1 MKPCKALLWGLALVA
16 FAAGE
21 PARAAWNN
29 VFEVCCHSCRKQ
41 PAVSGYAPSPCC
53 PPAPC
58 CPQQQC
64 TTRYSL
70 RTYYQP
76 VTTYQQS
83 CSYEP
88 VTTYRTSYYYE
99 PVTSYRYS
107 CYYDPCTCSYQQV
120 ATPCTS
126 YQLRSRCCPVTSYL
140 QRCCLQPVTTY
151 QQMNY
156 YVPETTCCQTTVG
169 APIPAPC
176 NTAPSVTTPPI
187 TTAPPGGNPPSVSDY
202 QQRSF
207 PPYGSQPNVSDSST
221 FQQQQGNEAQ
231 KPFMPKVDSNSYRPP
246 QLQGPMPLPQGQP
259 TQQQPKVRLERI
271 TSLPDANV
279 HGQLVGAGQAPQGG
293 ARILFVSEEQQRDH
307 RTATTDGAGNFQLTL
322 GNGNW
327 LVYVPGA
334 DGRLVFNQKV
344 QVEGSTPRQ
353 VLLVNR

>member
-1 MKPCKALLWGLALVA
+1 MKPCKALLCGLALAA
-16 FAAGE
+16 FAVGE

-41 PAVSGYAPSPCC
+41 PAVSGYPPGPCC
-53 PPAPC
+53 PQPC
-58 CPQQQC
+58 PQPCPQQQC

-83 CSYEP
+83 CTCVP

-107 CYYDPCTCSYQQV
+107 CYFDPCTCSYQQV

-126 YQLRSRCCPVTSYL
+126 YQLRSQCCPVTSYL

-176 NTAPSVTTPPI
+176 GPTGTTPPV
-187 TTAPPGGNPPSVSDY
+187 TTAPPAGNPPSVDV
-202 QQRSF
+202 QRSF
-207 PPYGSQPNVSDSST
+207 PPYNSPPSVQESSSFQPQGSES
-221 FQQQQGNEAQ
+221 Q
-231 KPFMPKVDSNSYRPP
+231 KPSMPKVYDNSYRPP
-246 QLQGPMPLPQGQP
+246 QLQGPVPVPQGTP
-259 TQQQPKVRLERI
+259 SQQPKVRLDRI

-279 HGQLVGAGQAPQGG
+279 HGQLVGAGQVPQGG

-307 RTATTDGAGNFQLTL
+307 RTATTDAGGRFQLTL

-344 QVEGSTPRQ
+344 QVEGATPRQ